1 MNTSFFKPNGP
12 LLWSSTSIIL
22 MVLVLSY
29 TLPSLLVAMF
39 GFGPGNPEIATMLSS
54 LMSEHEEM
62 MTTYQA
68 RINGRSV
75 FFTPPP
81 TPKPRPKQIQRPAD
95 PRPEIAAAK
104 PTSTE
109 ERISDTYT
117 GPSIMGIFGEEVWFV
132 GSGFQK
138 EILRISVGEEKDGLK
153 ILAADPPW
161 SVTVQYNRGEYEV
174 SLFEIIDLGFDK
186 PAAAV
191 PPPPGATVRMTNPD
205 DDRGDQTKPTSD
217 KTQISNDTSGDSVS
231 KSHSPDAEKSDAKDK
246 TGNESPSRREKENRQ
261 PPAPPAPPESPESP
275 ESLETPETSA
285 D

>member
-12 LLWSSTSIIL
+12 MLWSSTSIVL
-22 MVLVLSY
+22 MVLVLTF

-39 GFGPGNPEIATMLSS
+39 GFGPGEPEIATMLSS

-68 RINGRSV
+68 RFNGRSV

-81 TPKPRPKQIQRPAD
+81 TPKPKPKSPIQKLETQRTTPT
-95 PRPEIAAAK
+95 IK
-104 PTSTE
+104 PPPTE
-109 ERISDTYT
+109 EPISEKYT

-138 EILRISVGEEKDGLK
+138 DILRISVGEEKNGIK
-153 ILAADPPW
+153 ILATDPPW

-174 SLFEIIDLGFDK
+174 NLFEIRDLGFDK
-186 PAAAV
+186 PAVEV
-191 PPPPGATVRMTNPD
+191 PPPPGVTVQMTSPD
-205 DDRGDQTKPTSD
+205 DDGEDQMKPTSD
-217 KTQISNDTSGDSVS
+217 KTQSSNDTSGDSAS
-231 KSHSPDAEKSDAKDK
+231 KSHSPDAEKSDAKTDT
-246 TGNESPSRREKENRQ
+246 TGNESPARREKETRQ
-261 PPAPPAPPESPESP
+261 PPDPPDSPDS
-275 ESLETPETSA
+275 PETSA

>member
-22 MVLVLSY
+22 MVLVLSF

-109 ERISDTYT
+109 ERNSDTYT
-117 GPSIMGIFGEEVWFV
+117 GPSTMDILGGDVWFV
-132 GSGFQK
+132 GFGVSTD
-138 EILRISVGEEKDGLK
+138 ILLIPV
-153 ILAADPPW
+153 AA
-161 SVTVQYNRGEYEV
+161 
-174 SLFEIIDLGFDK
+174 
-186 PAAAV
+186 
-191 PPPPGATVRMTNPD
+191 
-205 DDRGDQTKPTSD
+205 
-217 KTQISNDTSGDSVS
+217 
-231 KSHSPDAEKSDAKDK
+231 
-246 TGNESPSRREKENRQ
+246 
-261 PPAPPAPPESPESP
+261 
-275 ESLETPETSA
+275 
-285 D
+285 

>member
-22 MVLVLSY
+22 MVLVLSF
-29 TLPSLLVAMF
+29 TLPSLLVAIF

-54 LMSEHEEM
+54 LISEHEEM

-68 RINGRSV
+68 RFNGRSI

-81 TPKPRPKQIQRPAD
+81 TPKPRPNPPIQIQETQQPAPVK
-95 PRPEIAAAK
+95 PRPTVE
-104 PTSTE
+104 SV
-109 ERISDTYT
+109 SNTYT

-138 EILRISVGEEKDGLK
+138 DILRISVGEEKDGIK
-153 ILAADPPW
+153 IVATDPPW

-174 SLFEIIDLGFDK
+174 NLFEIKDLGFDK

-191 PPPPGATVRMTNPD
+191 PPPPGATVRMTKPD
-205 DDRGDQTKPTSD
+205 DDGGDQTKPTSD

-231 KSHSPDAEKSDAKDK
+231 KSHSPDAEKSDAKTDK

-261 PPAPPAPPESPESP
+261 PPAPPESPESPESP
-275 ESLETPETSA
+275 ETSA